1 MHFLYFLFTDDI
13 TLGGGVADNASGA
26 TVNTAA
32 LHANA
37 TILSAVAATA
47 SQPALRKLLYSIS
60 STSRSGSSEVNS
72 VHSVCSVLNLL
83 PQVHSALDTLYSAL
97 PTTSATAGSSAV
109 KNKHTQSPV
118 VDNKSILSAVEEGV
132 NAVERSCLMSLETLA
147 QVLFIYL
154 FFLFFP
160 SRLFRQSRGKYQV

>member
-1 MHFLYFLFTDDI
+1 MIFCFLFLLQWSEYYFSNHVI
-13 TLGGGVADNASGA
+13 TLGGGAADNTTGA

-60 STSRSGSSEVNS
+60 CMSKSGSSEVNS
-72 VHSVCSVLNLL
+72 VHSVCSVINLL
-83 PQVHSALDTLYSAL
+83 PQVHNVLDSLYSAL
-97 PTTSATAGSSAV
+97 PATTATAGSSAV

-147 QVLFIYL
+147 QVVYNIII
-154 FFLFFP
+154 
-160 SRLFRQSRGKYQV
+160 